1 MFYWNVN
8 AANPNNPEAYKSFIY
23 AIDVAKKTAGA
34 GYEFYSSE
42 EFMALY
48 APVTKV
54 ADDMPMTPEYVSNG
68 FSNGSQR
75 KRYVQDAGI
84 HRRRECHQDRDG
96 LEGCHRR
103 GRGSNRQGVC
113 F

>member
-1 MFYWNVN
+1 M
-8 AANPNNPEAYKSFIY
+8 
-23 AIDVAKKTAGA
+23 
-34 GYEFYSSE
+34 EFYSSE

-68 FSNGSQR
+68 FSNGSLSGSVTFKMR
-75 KRYVQDAGI
+75 GI